1 MLRVSKILLPVDFSE
16 RSWQAARYALPF
28 AAHYHAALT
37 VLHVLQP
44 QYEFGSVDP
53 GAAVVADLL
62 AERQAQVQQNLDSFL
77 SGELAAFQ
85 TTRVL
90 LEGDPARRIVEFA
103 HQANC
108 DWIFM
113 PTHGYGPFRRLLL
126 GSVTAKVLH
135 DADCAVWTGVHI
147 EQAPPDPATA
157 LRHVVCAVNLSGS
170 SPRVL
175 GWASQLAQE
184 FKACLTVVHVLDSLL
199 PGTEG
204 YQLSPEWRK
213 QVTESAVADL
223 AGLQQRTGTAAAV
236 SLRMGE
242 AAENICAEVRRLQA
256 DLLVIGR
263 SSETGILG
271 RLTERA
277 YAIIRQ
283 SPCPVVS
290 V

>member
-1 MLRVSKILLPVDFSE
+1 M
-16 RSWQAARYALPF
+16 
-28 AAHYHAALT
+28 
-37 VLHVLQP
+37 
-44 QYEFGSVDP
+44 
-53 GAAVVADLL
+53 
-62 AERQAQVQQNLDSFL
+62 
-77 SGELAAFQ
+77 
-85 TTRVL
+85 
-90 LEGDPARRIVEFA
+90 
-103 HQANC
+103 
-108 DWIFM
+108 
-113 PTHGYGPFRRLLL
+113 LL

-147 EQAPPDPATA
+147 EQPPADEATA
-157 LRHVVCAVNLSGS
+157 VRHVVCAVNLSS
-170 SPRVL
+170 SSTRVL
-175 GWASQLAQE
+175 GWASQLAAE
-184 FKACLTVVHVLDSLL
+184 FKACLTLVHAIDSLL

-213 QVTESAVADL
+213 EMTEAAVSDL
-223 AGLQQRTGTAAAV
+223 ASLQQRVGTSAAV
-236 SLRMGE
+236 SLHMGD
-242 AAENICAEVRRLQA
+242 AAQTVCTEVRRLNA